1 MNFHQILLVLKR
13 EYVTRLRSK
22 GFIIATILIPL
33 GMIAFVGVGIGIAV
47 WDTGSVHTIGIV
59 DQTNT
64 LYPRLERLAGERYKD
79 FSSMPGDSLRSMVLQ
94 EQIDGYIR
102 LTEAHINLEENPEY
116 VSSGAGGIS
125 LQSSI
130 LSDLREVIR
139 EERISRANVTED
151 VQQIFETNINL
162 SISKLTQKGEATED
176 DTGFLT
182 IVGMAM
188 GIIIFGSVLGYGGML
203 TRSVIEEKTNRIIE
217 VITSSVKPIE
227 LLLGKMGG
235 VGALAVSQLAFWLAT
250 FFALAAAAGPLAGMV
265 LTPGMIPG
273 EDGGAA
279 SGSIDPALFEI
290 PNIAPSLIIYFVLF
304 FILGYLLY
312 SSLFAAIGSAA
323 DSETDTQQFMFPV
336 MIPVMIGYF
345 IMFRAMEN
353 PDSSLAVIGSLIP
366 FCTPIVMITRIAI
379 TDVPFWQISLSIALM
394 GATFALTMWLSAKI
408 YSVGI
413 LSYGQSAGFKELWKW
428 IRD

>member
-1 MNFHQILLVLKR
+1 MNFNQILLVLKR
-13 EYVTRLRSK
+13 EYMTRLRSK

-33 GMIAFVGVGIGIAV
+33 GMIAFVGIGVGIAV
-47 WDTGSVHTIGIV
+47 WDTDSEHTVGIV
-59 DQTNT
+59 DQTNK
-64 LYPRLERLAGERYKD
+64 LYPRLEKLAGKRYKD
-79 FSSMPGDSLRSMVLQ
+79 LSSTPKDSLQSMVLR
-94 EQIDGYIR
+94 EEIDGYIL
-102 LTEAHINLEENPEY
+102 LTEAHINLEEDPEY
-116 VSSGAGGIS
+116 ISSGAGGIN
-125 LQSSI
+125 LQSGI
-130 LSDLREVIR
+130 RSDLRQVIR
-139 EERISRANVTED
+139 NERINQADVPED
-151 VQQIFETNINL
+151 IQQIFESDINL
-162 SISKLTQKGEATED
+162 STSKLTQQGEATED

-250 FFALAAAAGPLAGMV
+250 FYALVAAAGPLAGMMV
-265 LTPGMIPG
+265 SPDMTPA
-273 EDGGAA
+273 GGDTA
-279 SGSIDPALFEI
+279 SGGIDPAIFTI
-290 PNIAPSLIIYFVLF
+290 PDIAPSLIIYFVLF

-312 SSLFAAIGSAA
+312 SSLFAAIGAAA
-323 DSETDTQQFMFPV
+323 DSETDTQQFMFPI
-336 MIPVMIGYF
+336 MIPIFIGYF

-353 PDSSLAVIGSLIP
+353 PDSTLAVVGSLVP

-379 TDVPFWQISLSIALM
+379 TDVPFWQTSLSVLLM
-394 GATFALTMWLSAKI
+394 ILTFAMTMWLSAKI

-413 LSYGQSAGFKELWKW
+413 LSYGNSASFKELMKW
-428 IRD
+428 VRE

>member
-1 MNFHQILLVLKR
+1 MNFQQILLVLKR
-13 EYVTRLRSK
+13 EYVTRLRSR

-33 GMIAFVGVGIGIAV
+33 GMIAFVGAGIGIAV
-47 WDTGSVHTIGIV
+47 WDTGSEHTIGIV
-59 DQTNT
+59 DQTNS
-64 LYPRLERLAGERYKD
+64 LYPRLEELAGERYKD
-79 FSSMPGDSLRSMVLQ
+79 FSATTEDSLRHMVAS
-94 EQIDGYIR
+94 EQLDGYIL
-102 LTEAHINLEENPEY
+102 LTEAHVTLQEDPEY

-125 LQSSI
+125 LQSRI
-130 LSDLREVIR
+130 RSDLRQVIR
-139 EERISRANVTED
+139 DERISRASVSEE
-151 VQQIFETNINL
+151 VQQIFEADISL
-162 SISKLTQKGEATED
+162 STTKLTEQGEATED

-182 IVGMAM
+182 IVGLVM

-217 VITSSVKPIE
+217 VITSSVRPIE

-235 VGALAVSQLAFWLAT
+235 VGALALSQLVFWLAS
-250 FFALAAAAGPLAGMV
+250 FFALAAAAGPLAGMMLGPEMV
-265 LTPGMIPG
+265 PGG
-273 EDGGAA
+273 EAA
-279 SGSIDPALFEI
+279 AGNFNPDSFAMPD
-290 PNIAPSLIIYFVLF
+290 IAPSLILYFLLF

-312 SSLFAAIGSAA
+312 SSLFAAIGSAV

-353 PDSSLAVIGSLIP
+353 PDSTLAVAGSLVP

-379 TDVPFWQISLSIALM
+379 TDVPFWQIWLSILLM
-394 GATFALTMWLSAKI
+394 IATFALTMWLSAKI

-428 IRD
+428 VRE

>member
-33 GMIAFVGVGIGIAV
+33 GMIAFVGAGIGIAV
-47 WDTGSVHTIGIV
+47 WDTGSEHTIGIV
-59 DQTNT
+59 DQTNS
-64 LYPRLERLAGERYKD
+64 LYPRLEELAGERYKD
-79 FSSMPGDSLRSMVLQ
+79 FSATTEDSLRDMVAS
-94 EQIDGYIR
+94 EQLDGYIL
-102 LTEAHINLEENPEY
+102 LTEAHINLQEDPEY

-125 LQSSI
+125 LQSRI
-130 LSDLREVIR
+130 QSDLRQVIR
-139 EERISRANVTED
+139 DERISRASVSEE
-151 VQQIFETNINL
+151 VQQIFEADINL
-162 SISKLTQKGEATED
+162 STSKLTEQGEATED

-182 IVGMAM
+182 IVGLIM

-235 VGALAVSQLAFWLAT
+235 VGALAISQLAFWLAT
-250 FFALAAAAGPLAGMV
+250 FFALAAAAGPLAGMI
-265 LTPGMIPG
+265 LGPEMIPG
-273 EDGGAA
+273 GETAPGN
-279 SGSIDPALFEI
+279 IDPDMLAI
-290 PNIAPSLIIYFVLF
+290 PDIAPSLILYFVLF

-312 SSLFAAIGSAA
+312 SSLFAAIGSAV

-345 IMFRAMEN
+345 IMLRAMEN
-353 PDSSLAVIGSLIP
+353 PDSTLAVVGSLVP

-379 TDVPFWQISLSIALM
+379 TDVPFWQISLSILLM
-394 GATFALTMWLSAKI
+394 AATFALTMWLSAKI

-428 IRD
+428 VRE